1 MLLTHKKRLLAL
13 YGIAARYRL
22 DSYLP
27 ETAEFS
33 ALRRL
38 IAMHPAALGK
48 KPTPLGLKY
57 ALEEMGTLFLKLGQ
71 LLSTRSDLLP
81 PDIIAELS
89 LLQDKVK
96 PFDVSFAKAI
106 IEDKKIGLGEPPET
120 LFARFDDTPLAAASI
135 AQVHTAALKDGRE
148 VVVKVVRPDIKTG
161 ILRDF
166 ELLRQAAEFITLRV
180 EAARAV
186 KLTEIVE
193 DYRQIMLGEL
203 DLTLE
208 ASNSQK
214 MRQNFENS
222 PLIYVPEV
230 YLSAPSVMVSE
241 RIFGLPISQ
250 IDRFDALGYDRGE
263 LAKKGLTIFFTQV
276 FRDNFFHADMHPGN
290 VFVETLPDGGAV
302 ADPRYIGLDCA
313 IMGELSPDDQLTV
326 ARMLLAVMNENF
338 TALVDIIAQAGWIP
352 PSADRH
358 ALMRDMTRTVS
369 PMIAKPMS
377 ELDFAGMLYA
387 ILDVARRHRMSIPP
401 KLVLLLKTLVHVEG
415 LGREL
420 YPELDIWSLAKP
432 ILTDWVKEQ
441 LDPIKNLSKLK
452 DTLPETFL
460 TGTQLPRMAVESLQS
475 LAMMGARQELILR
488 ELQSLQ
494 QNTLNNRRHD
504 WLAFGGLFLLF
515 IVGLWVSVVISVW
528 LSPVFFIL
536 AVLLLIWR
544 LTV

>member
-1 MLLTHKKRLLAL
+1 MLLAHRKRLFELHR
-13 YGIAARYRL
+13 IAARHRL

-27 ETAEFS
+27 DTAEFS
-33 ALRRL
+33 ALKRL
-38 IAMHPAALGK
+38 IAMHPAAFGK
-48 KPTPLGLKY
+48 QPKALGLKS

-81 PDIIAELS
+81 KDIIAELS

-96 PFDVSFAKAI
+96 PFEVSLAKAI
-106 IEDKKIGLGEPPET
+106 ISDKKNGLGEAPET
-120 LFARFDDTPLAAASI
+120 LFARFDEIPLAAASI

-148 VVVKVVRPDIKTG
+148 VVVKVVRPDIKAG
-161 ILRDF
+161 IVRDF
-166 ELLRQAAEFITLRV
+166 ELLRQMAAFVTLRV
-180 EAARAV
+180 EATRAV
-186 KLTEIVE
+186 RLTEIIE

-203 DLTLE
+203 DLTQE

-214 MRQNFENS
+214 MRENFENS

-250 IDRFDALGYDRGE
+250 IDRFDALGYDRGA

-290 VFVETLPDGGAV
+290 VFVETLPDGGAA

-338 TALVDIIAQAGWIP
+338 VALVDIMASAGWIP

-387 ILDVARRHRMSIPP
+387 VLDVARRHRMSIPA

-441 LDPIKNLSKLK
+441 LDPIKNLNNLK
-452 DTLPETFL
+452 NTLPETFL
-460 TGTQLPRMAVESLQS
+460 TSTQLPRMAVESLQS
-475 LAMMGARQELILR
+475 LAQMGARQELILR
-488 ELQSLQ
+488 ELQRLHET
-494 QNTLNNRRHD
+494 TLNSRRHD
-504 WLAFGGLFLLF
+504 WLTFGGLFLLF
-515 IVGLWVSVVISVW
+515 MAGLWVAVVMSVW
-528 LSPVFFIL
+528 LSPVFFML
-536 AVLLLIWR
+536 AMLLLIWR